1 MRKFIAILLAKF
13 GRFVGRL
20 VGKGS
25 SKPGY
30 YALKAD
36 PKILGK
42 IKLPPYV
49 IAVSGSNGKTSTVEM
64 IAKILSDA
72 GMRVAYNKEGSNQI
86 EGVATLI
93 LGECT
98 LGGRMKS
105 DVLLIESDER
115 FARYTFRHF
124 RPTHFVVT
132 NLYRDQL
139 TRNGHPE
146 WVFDA
151 LKEGVKQADRL
162 ILNADDPLVSL
173 FAEGRD
179 DTVWFGCA
187 KQPDSS
193 AESDSVYDDG
203 RFCPRC
209 GGRMRYDYR
218 IYNHVGSFRCPV
230 CDYARRTPD
239 YELEKID
246 LRTGSLVIRAGAERY
261 EIPMENP
268 SVYAAYNILAAFA
281 AAREAGVPGEKI
293 ADTLRGFASHMGRI
307 VSFALGG
314 HEGKLLT
321 SKHENS
327 ISYDQSIA
335 VAAADPEEVSVL
347 VIVDAVSRKYFT
359 SETSWFWDIDFEK
372 LASPNVRH
380 IVLAGTHYGEL
391 AVRFSFTGIPEE
403 RIAAVR
409 SLEEA
414 AELLKSYDTN
424 KIYTIT
430 CFSDKD
436 KFLNLVERK

>member
-1 MRKFIAILLAKF
+1 MRKLLAILLAKA
-13 GRFVGRL
+13 GRFVGKL

-36 PKILGK
+36 PKILQK

-64 IAKILSDA
+64 IAKILTDA
-72 GMRVAYNKEGSNQI
+72 GLRVAYNKEGSNQI

-98 LGGRMKS
+98 LSGRMKS

-115 FARYTFRHF
+115 FARYTFSHF
-124 RPTHFVVT
+124 KPTHFVVT

-151 LKEGVKQADRL
+151 LAEGVKPAEKL

-173 FAEGRD
+173 FAEGREN
-179 DTVWFGCA
+179 TVWFGCG
-187 KQPDSS
+187 KLEGLSP
-193 AESDSVYDDG
+193 ENDSVYDDG

-209 GGRMRYDYR
+209 GERMRYDYR
-218 IYNHVGSFRCPV
+218 VYNHVGSYFCPV
-230 CDYARRTPD
+230 CGYRRQKPA
-239 YELEKID
+239 YELRKID
-246 LRTGSLVIRAGAERY
+246 LAAGSLTVGSQEGSF

-281 AAREAGVPGEKI
+281 AASEAGVPGEKI
-293 ADTLRGFASHMGRI
+293 ARSLRDFASRMGRI
-307 VSFALGG
+307 VSFTLGD

-335 VAAADPEEVSVL
+335 VAASDPEDVSVL

-372 LASPNVRH
+372 LASPHVRH

-391 AVRFSFTGIPEE
+391 MVRFSFTGIPEE

-409 SLEEA
+409 SIEEA
-414 AELLKSYDTN
+414 AELLKSYDTK

>member
-1 MRKFIAILLAKF
+1 MRKLLAILLAKA
-13 GRFVGRL
+13 GRFVGKL

-36 PKILGK
+36 PKILQK

-64 IAKILSDA
+64 IAKILTDA
-72 GMRVAYNKEGSNQI
+72 GLRVAYNKEGSNQI

-98 LGGRMKS
+98 LSGRMKS

-115 FARYTFRHF
+115 FARYTFSHF
-124 RPTHFVVT
+124 KPTHFVVT

-151 LKEGVKQADRL
+151 LAEGVKPAGKL

-173 FAEGRD
+173 FAEGREN
-179 DTVWFGCA
+179 TVWFGCG
-187 KQPDSS
+187 KLEGLSP
-193 AESDSVYDDG
+193 ENDSVYDDG

-209 GGRMRYDYR
+209 GEKMRYDYR
-218 IYNHVGSFRCPV
+218 VYNHVGAYFCPV
-230 CDYARRTPD
+230 CGYRRQKPA
-239 YELEKID
+239 YELRKID
-246 LRTGSLVIRAGAERY
+246 LAAGSLTVASREGSF

-281 AAREAGVPGEKI
+281 AAHEAGVPGEKI
-293 ADTLRGFASHMGRI
+293 ARSLRDFASRMGRI
-307 VSFALGG
+307 VSFTLGD

-335 VAAADPEEVSVL
+335 VAASDPEDVSVL

-372 LASPNVRH
+372 LASPHIRH

-391 AVRFSFTGIPEE
+391 MVRFSFTGIPEE

-409 SLEEA
+409 SIEEA
-414 AELLKSYDTN
+414 AELLKSYDTK
-424 KIYTIT
+424 KIYTLT

>member
-1 MRKFIAILLAKF
+1 MRKLLAILLAKA
-13 GRFVGRL
+13 GRFVGKL

-36 PKILGK
+36 PKILQK

-64 IAKILSDA
+64 IAKILTDA
-72 GMRVAYNKEGSNQI
+72 GLRVAYNKEGSNQI

-98 LGGRMKS
+98 LSGRMKS

-115 FARYTFRHF
+115 FARYTFSHF
-124 RPTHFVVT
+124 KPTHFVVT

-151 LKEGVKQADRL
+151 LAEGVKPAGKL

-173 FAEGRD
+173 FAEGREN
-179 DTVWFGCA
+179 TVWFGCG
-187 KQPDSS
+187 KLEGLSP
-193 AESDSVYDDG
+193 ENDSVYDDG

-209 GGRMRYDYR
+209 GERMRYDYR
-218 IYNHVGSFRCPV
+218 VYNHVGAYFCPV
-230 CDYARRTPD
+230 CGYRRQKPA
-239 YELEKID
+239 YELRKID
-246 LRTGSLVIRAGAERY
+246 LAAGSLTVASREGSF

-268 SVYAAYNILAAFA
+268 SVYSAYNILVAFA
-281 AAREAGVPGEKI
+281 AASEAGVPGEKI
-293 ADTLRGFASHMGRI
+293 ARSLRDFASRMGRI
-307 VSFALGG
+307 VSFTLGD

-335 VAAADPEEVSVL
+335 VAASDPEDVSVL

-372 LASPNVRH
+372 LASPHVRH

-391 AVRFSFTGIPEE
+391 MVRFSFTGIPEE

-409 SLEEA
+409 SIEEA
-414 AELLKSYDTN
+414 AELLKSYDTK